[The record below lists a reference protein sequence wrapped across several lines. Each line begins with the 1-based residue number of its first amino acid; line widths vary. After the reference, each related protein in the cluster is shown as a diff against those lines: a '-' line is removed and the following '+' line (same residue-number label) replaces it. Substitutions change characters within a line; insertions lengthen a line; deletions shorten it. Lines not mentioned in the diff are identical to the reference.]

1 MDYSKLTKAEL
12 IEKLEA
18 ADVAKGQY
26 LEKLNAADHKI
37 QDLTNKA
44 NTLEMMNKHLGEVN
58 EMLVGKA
65 TNQDTEIKNLNRA
78 LAAQKK
84 AYKILEGQNSS
95 LNVSIRN
102 TNEKNSEL
110 LMESTKLKAKIRGLN
125 ENNAELYQKFADESN
140 CAIRIK
146 AMYSELCIKY
156 SFIYSALVMH
166 GSTINKINGAIETI
180 EALDERRCCDY
191 RDVLEDVEDI
201 LEDFDIL
208 LQRDFKQLL
217 TNGAYYT
224 PDKTDDMKQ
233 IANSIYGEV
242 RYDYRT
248 DFKKIADELKIEQS
262 TIRPSKTA
270 AEAMKQITNSIYE
283 VVDALISA
291 QADPGDKAV
300 TELIAAFKVLAAN
313 SKRAHYIF
321 ERRNHDD

>member
-18 ADVAKGQY
+18 ADH
-26 LEKLNAADHKI
+26 EI
-37 QDLTNKA
+37 QGFTNKV
-44 NTLEMMNKHLGEVN
+44 NTLEMMNRHLGDVN
-58 EMLVGKA
+58 EMLAEKV
-65 TNQDTEIKNLNRA
+65 TNQTTEIKNINRA

-95 LNVSIRN
+95 LNVSIKN

-110 LMESTKLKAKIRGLN
+110 LIESAKLKAEIRGLDKK
-125 ENNAELYQKFADESN
+125 NAELYQKFADENS

-146 AMYSELCIKY
+146 AMYSELCVKY

-166 GSTINKINGAIETI
+166 GDTIDKIFDAIIRRDSIGHLTNC
-180 EALDERRCCDY
+180 RCCDY
-191 RDVLEDVEDI
+191 RDFLEDVEDI
-201 LEDFDIL
+201 LEDFNIL
-208 LQRDFKQLL
+208 LRRDFKQLL

-262 TIRPSKTA
+262 MVRPSKTA
-270 AEAMKQITNSIYE
+270 AEAMKQITNSIYA

-300 TELIAAFKVLAAN
+300 TELIAAFKVLAN
-313 SKRAHYIF
+313 QSRRAHYIF
-321 ERRNHDD
+321 ERMNHDD